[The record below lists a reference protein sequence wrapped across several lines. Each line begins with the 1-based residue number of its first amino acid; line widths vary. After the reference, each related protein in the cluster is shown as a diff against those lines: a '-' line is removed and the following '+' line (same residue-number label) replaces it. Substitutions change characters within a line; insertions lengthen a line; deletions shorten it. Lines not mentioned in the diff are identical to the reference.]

1 LLTTGSTGTHVSGII
16 AGRKYGVAKKATLVS
31 VQVLDKNG
39 KGSMSNLIAG
49 LDWVAKH
56 AKRGSS
62 IVNLSLGVAKNTPGA
77 NALNQGAKKYM
88 SYSTVAS
95 FISSSGFC
103 LFSR

>member
-1 LLTTGSTGTHVSGII
+1 MLTIKFIGTHVSGII
-16 AGRKYGVAKKATLVS
+16 AGKKYGVAKQAKLVS

-62 IVNLSLGVAKNTPGA
+62 IVNLSLGVAKTTPGA
-77 NALNQGAKKYM
+77 NALNQGTEPFFM
-88 SYSTVAS
+88 
-95 FISSSGFC
+95 IP
-103 LFSR
+103 

>member
-1 LLTTGSTGTHVSGII
+1 LLTIKSIGTHVSGII
-16 AGRKYGVAKKATLVS
+16 AGKKYGVAKQAKLVS

-62 IVNLSLGVAKNTPGA
+62 IVNLSLGVAKTTPGA
-77 NALNQGAKKYM
+77 KALNQGTNIAM
-88 SYSTVAS
+88 
-95 FISSSGFC
+95 FHDNISSFM
-103 LFSR
+103 FSRVYIYQP